1 MHMSDLGNKKIM
13 AQNISKTNKNKG
25 LSHYLMRQPQNI
37 ICILHKFRY
46 QFSVSVISDDT
57 VDRQT
62 VILLEFSHSR
72 L

>member
-1 MHMSDLGNKKIM
+1 MSDLGNKK
-13 AQNISKTNKNKG
+13 NYGSKYFLNKNKG
-25 LSHYLMRQPQNI
+25 LSHYLMRQPQNV
-37 ICILHKFRY
+37 ICILYKFRY
-46 QFSVSVISDDT
+46 QFSVGVISDDT